1 MQFTPSLLQFLR
13 NPLQSSLLILRHNL
27 KQCLKAAFMTATPS
41 ATYNVAARQGSI
53 LKMCASVKR
62 STLTQIN
69 CNLLS
74 VTIKTVFAV
83 ACCCSSVLWICV
95 VMGKMDNDATVCKW
109 LILYLMYESCFWK
122 LRHLYNV
129 TLRLMLPNI
138 KTTTVLSRKID
149 IYLAFTV
156 PPSIKK

>member
-1 MQFTPSLLQFLR
+1 MQFTASLLQFLH
-13 NPLQSSLLILRHNL
+13 NPLQSSVLILRHNL
-27 KQCLKAAFMTATPS
+27 KQCLKAVFMMATPS
-41 ATYNVAARQGSI
+41 ATYNVAACQESI

-74 VTIKTVFAV
+74 ATIKTVFAV
-83 ACCCSSVLWICV
+83 ACCSSVVWIC

-138 KTTTVLSRKID
+138 KTTTVLKQTFSPS
-149 IYLAFTV
+149 FSV